1 MGVETMA
8 SLNDADK
15 GKNNFYDGGLS
26 IRKGK
31 VFLKGRR
38 GWLVMM
44 TTPKGYQTPLLRKK
58 RLVVM
63 TATKGH
69 QTPLPNQGTVSQQL
83 LLSKY

>member
-1 MGVETMA
+1 MA
-8 SLNDADK
+8 SLNDADEEK
-15 GKNNFYDGGLS
+15 STGALHQKEKSFFK
-26 IRKGK
+26 RKK
-31 VFLKGRR
+31 R
-38 GWLVMM
+38 LVMM
-44 TTPKGYQTPLLRKK
+44 TTPKGYQTPLRKK